1 MLNAGYLSFT
11 PPHGRGA
18 GLRRLMAL
26 PESMWF
32 GMRSNVHQAATGIG
46 STGFGVLVLGEMD
59 EMW

>member
-1 MLNAGYLSFT
+1 MLSAGYLSFT

-26 PESMWF
+26 QERMWF
-32 GMRSNVHQAATGIG
+32 GMRSNVDQAASGIG
-46 STGFGVLVLGEMD
+46 STGFGVLGFGEMD